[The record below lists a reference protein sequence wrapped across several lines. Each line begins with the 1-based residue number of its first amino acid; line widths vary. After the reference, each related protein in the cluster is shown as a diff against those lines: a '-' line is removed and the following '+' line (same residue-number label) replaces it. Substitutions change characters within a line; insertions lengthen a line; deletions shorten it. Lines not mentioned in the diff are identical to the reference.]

1 MLQACKDGDIHEV
14 ERILTSQGMQYH
26 NTHHLPLPLPFFLHL
41 SPLLTS
47 TNPLTSPTSLFFTP
61 LYCIGSKMIEERSR
75 KGDTALHVAARN
87 GHVQLVHL
95 LIKFG
100 SPIDPYNSYVERRE
114 V

>member
-26 NTHHLPLPLPFFLHL
+26 NPHHLPFFLHL

-47 TNPLTSPTSLFFTP
+47 TNPLTSLFFTP
-61 LYCIGSKMIEERSR
+61 RCCIGSKMFEERSR